1 MIKRTNLDR
10 RTLAYMFHNMYN
22 RCYREDYLEK
32 NPQYK
37 GCSICDEWLNDRE
50 AFYNWVAENYYI
62 IDGEQIDLDKDIL
75 VKGNKVYSPD
85 TCIFTPH
92 IINTYFENFTRKPVP
107 LKSGKYRMDIYIDGK
122 TVPLGIFDT
131 EEKAKLE
138 FIKHKEAAIVTKADL
153 YRDKIPARLYKAMLD
168 FKVELTDWN

>member
-10 RTLAYMFHNMYN
+10 RTLSYMFHNMYN

-85 TCIFTPH
+85 TCCKRQVLFHIFWQLIFH
-92 IINTYFENFTRKPVP
+92 KKRQLIFHTYLV
-107 LKSGKYRMDIYIDGK
+107 
-122 TVPLGIFDT
+122 FDT
-131 EEKAKLE
+131 HGVIRGL
-138 FIKHKEAAIVTKADL
+138 FV
-153 YRDKIPARLYKAMLD
+153 
-168 FKVELTDWN
+168 N

>member
-10 RTLAYMFHNMYN
+10 RTLGYMWHNMYN

-85 TCIFTPH
+85 TCIFAPH
-92 IINTYFENFTRKPVP
+92 VINTYFENFTRKPVP
-107 LKSGKYRMDIYIDGK
+107 LKSGKYRIQ
-122 TVPLGIFDT
+122 
-131 EEKAKLE
+131 
-138 FIKHKEAAIVTKADL
+138 
-153 YRDKIPARLYKAMLD
+153 
-168 FKVELTDWN
+168 